1 MWYDIW
7 KRSCHPQMYISA
19 LSCITEYVW
28 KEDFYPGIPSV
39 LKPSS
44 SSCTSIISVK
54 PLMRKLWLMISC
66 HNLFS
71 NDNVPYFPN
80 AIYVQKDC
88 NPYSLNLKII
98 FIAKAITHSFQSKH
112 KSFIN
117 VIKWNNVFYVF
128 FTMEWSK
135 ISVFQIDIIIFSRNA
150 DTMQPNDLLH
160 CAFIVARIKTI
171 QLNYYV

>member
-1 MWYDIW
+1 
-7 KRSCHPQMYISA
+7 MYISA

-28 KEDFYPGIPSV
+28 KEDFYPGMPSV
-39 LKPSS
+39 LQPSS

-71 NDNVPYFPN
+71 SDNVPYFPN

-117 VIKWNNVFYVF
+117 VIKWNNVFYVLQWNDPKYLF
-128 FTMEWSK
+128 FKLILSYFHVM
-135 ISVFQIDIIIFSRNA
+135 QIQCNQTIY
-150 DTMQPNDLLH
+150 
-160 CAFIVARIKTI
+160 CIV
-171 QLNYYV
+171 LSL